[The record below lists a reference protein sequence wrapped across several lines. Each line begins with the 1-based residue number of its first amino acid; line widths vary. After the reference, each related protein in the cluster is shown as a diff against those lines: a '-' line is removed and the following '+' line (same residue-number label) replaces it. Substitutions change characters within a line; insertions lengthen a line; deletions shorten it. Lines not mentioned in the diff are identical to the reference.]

1 MDTLKL
7 RRTHCHQGGSKMP
20 KISVYHIQEHPSLRE
35 PGGLKSFMKDHELV
49 KKLIRLRRASSR
61 SSYDMELLDT
71 LRKVDRIGENVN
83 KLVDNT
89 LGKDLNA
96 LHPEV
101 GRIRQEIAQFNL
113 KFNNIRSLVD
123 NA

>member
-1 MDTLKL
+1 
-7 RRTHCHQGGSKMP
+7 
-20 KISVYHIQEHPSLRE
+20 
-35 PGGLKSFMKDHELV
+35 MKDHELV

-89 LGKDLNA
+89 LGKDLDS

-113 KFNNIRSLVD
+113 KFSNIRSLVD